1 MVVPEPEN
9 TNDLATHLG
18 YGSVVGDFKAD
29 QYWRILRIT
38 SEFSEGFEHLSDL
51 PATVSFF
58 GSARLTA
65 DSYYY
70 QQAVTMAEQLC
81 QQGFA
86 IMSGGGPGIM
96 EAANKGASLQ
106 NQPSIGLNIELPM
119 EQTPNPYQNRSLTFR
134 YFFVR
139 KVMFVRYSIGYVC
152 MPGGFGTLDE
162 FFEAL
167 TLMQTHKTIPMP
179 LVLFGTDFWGG
190 LVDWIKDR
198 MLAYGTIG
206 QEDINLI
213 TLTDDPQQ
221 VVNIMLLHRQR
232 LATSCLPIISN

>member
-1 MVVPEPEN
+1 MHQDDIKLDDPES
-9 TNDLATHLG
+9 LAIHMG

-38 SEFSEGFEHLSDL
+38 SEFTEGFERLTNL
-51 PATVSFF
+51 PATVAFF
-58 GSARLTA
+58 GSARLGQDTA
-65 DSYYY
+65 YY
-70 QQAVTMAEQLC
+70 QQSVQLADLLS
-81 QQGFA
+81 QNGFA
-86 IMSGGGPGIM
+86 VITGGGPGIM
-96 EAANKGASLQ
+96 EAANKGASQQ

-119 EQTPNPYQNRSLTFR
+119 EQKPNPYQNLSLDFR

-179 LVLFGTDFWGG
+179 LILFGTDFWGG
-190 LVDWIKDR
+190 LVDWIKAS
-198 MLAYGTIG
+198 MLRLGTIN
-206 QEDINLI
+206 QDDMELI
-213 TLTDDPQQ
+213 TLTDDPQE
-221 VVNIMLLHRQR
+221 VLDIMLQHRQR
-232 LATSCLPIISN
+232 LNCLLLL

>member
-1 MVVPEPEN
+1 MLPDIEN
-9 TNDLATHLG
+9 NNELATHLG

-38 SEFSEGFEHLSDL
+38 SEFSEGFAQLSNL
-51 PATVSFF
+51 PATVAIF
-58 GSARLTA
+58 GSARLTP
-65 DSYYY
+65 DSDYYR
-70 QQAVTMAEQLC
+70 QTVNIAEQLC

-179 LVLFGTDFWGG
+179 LVLFGSHFWGG
-190 LVDWIKDR
+190 LIRWIEQR
-198 MLAYGTIG
+198 MLEYGTIG
-206 QEDINLI
+206 QDDINLI
-213 TLTDDPQQ
+213 SLTDDPQQ
-221 VVNIMLLHRQR
+221 VVDIMVRHRQR
-232 LATSCLPIISN
+232 LANNPLPIIND